1 MTQRYDLCPEHTMGK
16 LLIMYE
22 SQGESKHIQLTAY
35 EEQFSQ
41 IVGQQGCITPEVL
54 PHIKSVTYIK
64 KRSSLVFS

>member
-1 MTQRYDLCPEHTMGK
+1 MGK

-54 PHIKSVTYIK
+54 LKAPHINSVTYIK
-64 KRSSLVFS
+64 NRKVLRSVHLN